1 MLILEHTYRSRISK
15 VLVVRLHKL
24 HMGITTLI
32 NTSRKDLH
40 LGYPCKPKLS
50 LFRKKSVTSCVGVVN
65 MPPSTKRRTIWGKKT
80 FHNARIIRHWLTC
93 YPFFTVWMPHTA
105 VKHLFPVNSALYLQE
120 SQTHLLSALTKECV
134 LWNQWM
140 QANVNTVTTSA
151 VTPATWL
158 LD

>member
-1 MLILEHTYRSRISK
+1 MYTCMLILEHTYRSRISK

-93 YPFFTVWMPHTA
+93 YPFFTVWMQHNA
-105 VKHLFPVNSALYLQE
+105 VKQVPFPSKFSIYKNPRPTFCQ
-120 SQTHLLSALTKECV
+120 HLLR
-134 LWNQWM
+134 
-140 QANVNTVTTSA
+140 NVSYETSKYRQM
-151 VTPATWL
+151 WIQ
-158 LD
+158 